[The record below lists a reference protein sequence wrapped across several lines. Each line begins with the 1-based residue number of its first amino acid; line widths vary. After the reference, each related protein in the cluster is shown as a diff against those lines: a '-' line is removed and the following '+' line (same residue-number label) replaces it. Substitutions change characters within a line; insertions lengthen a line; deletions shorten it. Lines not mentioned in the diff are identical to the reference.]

1 MLLLHL
7 HSRHPW
13 RSDSSNNA
21 LITIAELLAE
31 NAQSSPVWAGS
42 NNALIT
48 VAELLAESDQ
58 SSPVRTG
65 SNNALIT
72 FAGLL

>member
-13 RSDSSNNA
+13 RSDNSNNALIAGAELLAENAHTSPVRTGSNNA
-21 LITIAELLAE
+21 LITIAELLAK

-48 VAELLAESDQ
+48 
-58 SSPVRTG
+58 
-65 SNNALIT
+65 